1 MHRHLRCEPATTA
14 VSRHTS
20 PRQVLP
26 RAKSGFAQFD
36 LRVNDL
42 DNPWLHSAYL
52 KLRLGLLSL
61 AKDFTALSGGSGG
74 GSDIFRKDN
83 PENSRSNPQARG
95 GSAVAHSGELF
106 PRTPILRRP
115 LRVIF
120 LKISIRS
127 ACQRIEKFSFR
138 QSKEKFRRKPAFQSA
153 GFHLFTASE
162 LRASAALSQFS
173 AKR

>member
-1 MHRHLRCEPATTA
+1 VHRHLRCEPATTA

-36 LRVNDL
+36 LRVN
-42 DNPWLHSAYL
+42 
-52 KLRLGLLSL
+52 
-61 AKDFTALSGGSGG
+61 DFTALSGGSGG

>member
-1 MHRHLRCEPATTA
+1 
-14 VSRHTS
+14 
-20 PRQVLP
+20 VLP
-26 RAKSGFAQFD
+26 RAKSDFAQFD

-95 GSAVAHSGELF
+95 GAVQWHTRWNYSPEPPFCAD
-106 PRTPILRRP
+106 
-115 LRVIF
+115 
-120 LKISIRS
+120 
-127 ACQRIEKFSFR
+127 
-138 QSKEKFRRKPAFQSA
+138 
-153 GFHLFTASE
+153 
-162 LRASAALSQFS
+162 LSVLLS
-173 AKR
+173 

>member
-1 MHRHLRCEPATTA
+1 MPSGHCAFSRRPFCVRRPTAKAEALADAGPGRGFIAPHRCRCPVHRHLRCELATTA

-42 DNPWLHSAYL
+42 DNPWLHSAYI

-95 GSAVAHSGELF
+95 GQCSGTLGGIIPPNPHFAPTFTCYLSENQHTVGL
-106 PRTPILRRP
+106 
-115 LRVIF
+115 
-120 LKISIRS
+120 
-127 ACQRIEKFSFR
+127 
-138 QSKEKFRRKPAFQSA
+138 PAD
-153 GFHLFTASE
+153 
-162 LRASAALSQFS
+162 
-173 AKR
+173 